1 MRRRAAARNREDGGA
16 MKSLERYWFGDV
28 ALARPYLVLRFILA
42 LLAFDTWLNMMPRGA
57 KYGVGAFNVAHFPW
71 FDGFVP
77 SSAFYLGVLA
87 FTGVL
92 ALSQALYRPH
102 RIAIVLI
109 AAGYTL
115 GWACSLLDSVP
126 YHYLLSLY
134 LVCFVFFPMLSAR
147 AAFSRSDR
155 APRGN
160 VSAYVLFCVTTAIVY
175 FYVAAWSAA
184 EGQPYWLP
192 MVCCV
197 GYLVISMQDR
207 TELPALRMAAP
218 LFVAAPLAFHVLTPQ
233 QGWLPIYMVGI
244 ALIVFAPLPWIH
256 TLGRALTR
264 PARSLVEER
273 AEGGGIDERA
283 SQVFYLSLVGLVL
296 APMVSMFVDLP
307 GVKTG
312 CTLTAI
318 AMLFVMG
325 RQLYFTPRLRPLWRV
340 ASLFGGCLALWIT
353 ITTSN
358 ARFDYY
364 HRGALDAD
372 RRGDH
377 DAAMMFRE
385 KADRYAP

>member
-1 MRRRAAARNREDGGA
+1 
-16 MKSLERYWFGDV
+16 MKTLERYWFGDV
-28 ALARPYLVLRFILA
+28 ALARPYLVLRFVLG
-42 LLAFDTWLNMMPRGA
+42 LLAFDTWLNMMPQGA

-71 FDGFVP
+71 FDTFVP

-115 GWACSLLDSVP
+115 GWSCSLLDSVP

-155 APRGN
+155 SPRGS
-160 VSAYVLFCVTTAIVY
+160 VAAYVLLCVTTAIMY
-175 FYVAAWSAA
+175 FYVAAWSAS
-184 EGQPYWLP
+184 EGQSYWLP

-197 GYLVISMQDR
+197 AYLIASMQDR
-207 TELPALRMAAP
+207 AELPALRMAAP
-218 LFVAAPLAFHVLTPQ
+218 ILAAAPVAFHLVAPQ
-233 QGWLPIYMVGI
+233 QGWLPIYMIGI
-244 ALIVFAPLPWIH
+244 SIVVFAPTQGLH
-256 TLGRALTR
+256 SFGRELTR

-273 AEGGGIDERA
+273 PEGGIDERA
-283 SQVFYLSLVGLVL
+283 PQVFYLSLLGLVV
-296 APMVSMFVDLP
+296 APMVSMFVDMP

-318 AMLFVMG
+318 AMVFVMG
-325 RQLYFTPRLRPLWRV
+325 RQLYFTPRWRPVWRV

-353 ITTSN
+353 VTASS

-364 HRGALDAD
+364 REGALDAD

-377 DAAMMFRE
+377 DAALMFRE

>member
-1 MRRRAAARNREDGGA
+1 
-16 MKSLERYWFGDV
+16 MKPLERYWFGDV
-28 ALARPYLVLRFILA
+28 ALARPYLVLRFVLA
-42 LLAFDTWLNMMPRGA
+42 LLAFDTWLNMMPQGA

-71 FDGFVP
+71 FDTFIP

-102 RIAIVLI
+102 RIAIVLV

-115 GWACSLLDSVP
+115 GWSCSLLDSIP

-134 LVCFVFFPMLSAR
+134 LLCFVFFPMLSAR

-155 APRGN
+155 APRGS
-160 VSAYVLFCVTTAIVY
+160 VAAYVLFCATTAIVY

-184 EGQPYWLP
+184 RGQPYWLP
-192 MVCCV
+192 MACCIA
-197 GYLVISMQDR
+197 YLIVSMQDR
-207 TELPALRMAAP
+207 AELPALRIVAP
-218 LFVAAPLAFHVLTPQ
+218 ILVAAPVAFHVLAPQ
-233 QGWLPIYMVGI
+233 QGWLPVYMIAI
-244 ALIVFAPLPWIH
+244 ALIVFLPAQWIH
-256 TLGRALTR
+256 PIGRALTL
-264 PARSLVEER
+264 PARRLVEER
-273 AEGGGIDERA
+273 TEEDGIDERS
-283 SQVFYLSLVGLVL
+283 SQVFYFSLVGLVV
-296 APMVSMFVDLP
+296 APMVSMFVDMP

-325 RQLYFTPRLRPLWRV
+325 RQLYFTPRWRPLWRV

-353 ITTSN
+353 VTASS

-364 HRGALDAD
+364 RAGALDAD

-377 DAAMMFRE
+377 DAAMMFHE

>member
-1 MRRRAAARNREDGGA
+1 
-16 MKSLERYWFGDV
+16 MKPLERYWFGDV
-28 ALARPYLVLRFILA
+28 ALARPYLVLRFVLA
-42 LLAFDTWLNMMPRGA
+42 LLAFDTWLNMMPQGA

-71 FDGFVP
+71 FDTFVP

-92 ALSQALYRPH
+92 ALSQVLYRPH
-102 RIAIVLI
+102 RIAIMLI

-115 GWACSLLDSVP
+115 GWSCSLLDSVP

-134 LVCFVFFPMLSAR
+134 LLCFVFFPMLSAR

-155 APRGN
+155 APRGS
-160 VSAYVLFCVTTAIVY
+160 VAAYVLFCVTTAIMY

-184 EGQPYWLP
+184 EGRAYWLP
-192 MVCCV
+192 MACCV
-197 GYLVISMQDR
+197 AFLIASMQDR
-207 TELPALRMAAP
+207 AELAALRMAAP
-218 LFVAAPLAFHVLTPQ
+218 VLVAAPVAFHLLTPQ
-233 QGWLPIYMVGI
+233 QGWLPVYMIGI
-244 ALIVFAPLPWIH
+244 ALLAFAPTQWIH
-256 TLGRALTR
+256 AFGRTLPR
-264 PARSLVEER
+264 PARSMAEER
-273 AEGGGIDERA
+273 PEGGIDERA
-283 SQVFYLSLVGLVL
+283 SQVFYLSLLGLVV
-296 APMVSMFVDLP
+296 APMVSMFVDMP

-325 RQLYFTPRLRPLWRV
+325 RQLYFTPRWRPLWRV

-353 ITTSN
+353 VTTSS

-364 HRGALDAD
+364 HEGALDAD
-372 RRGDH
+372 RRGDQ

>member
-1 MRRRAAARNREDGGA
+1 
-16 MKSLERYWFGDV
+16 
-28 ALARPYLVLRFILA
+28 
-42 LLAFDTWLNMMPRGA
+42 MPQGA

-71 FDGFVP
+71 FDTFVP

-92 ALSQALYRPH
+92 ALSQVLYRPH
-102 RIAIVLI
+102 RIAIMLI

-115 GWACSLLDSVP
+115 GWSCSLLDSVP

-134 LVCFVFFPMLSAR
+134 LLCFVFFPMLSAR

-155 APRGN
+155 APRGS
-160 VSAYVLFCVTTAIVY
+160 VAAYVLFCVTTAIMY

-184 EGQPYWLP
+184 EGRSYWLP

-197 GYLVISMQDR
+197 AYLIVSMQDR
-207 TELPALRMAAP
+207 AELTALRMAAP
-218 LFVAAPLAFHVLTPQ
+218 VMVAAPVAFHLLTPQ
-233 QGWLPIYMVGI
+233 QGWLPVYMIGI
-244 ALIVFAPLPWIH
+244 SLLVFAPTQWIH
-256 TLGRALTR
+256 AFGRILTR
-264 PARSLVEER
+264 PARNLVEER
-273 AEGGGIDERA
+273 SEGGIDERA
-283 SQVFYLSLVGLVL
+283 SQVFYLSLLGLVV
-296 APMVSMFVDLP
+296 APMVSMFVDMP

-325 RQLYFTPRLRPLWRV
+325 RQLYFTPRWRPLWRV

-353 ITTSN
+353 VTTSS

-364 HRGALDAD
+364 HEGALDAD
-372 RRGDH
+372 RRGDQ

>member
-1 MRRRAAARNREDGGA
+1 
-16 MKSLERYWFGDV
+16 MKPLERYWFGDV
-28 ALARPYLVLRFILA
+28 ALARPYLVLRFVLA
-42 LLAFDTWLNMMPRGA
+42 LLAFDTWLNMMPQGA

-77 SSAFYLGVLA
+77 SSSFYLGVLA

-109 AAGYTL
+109 AVGYTL
-115 GWACSLLDSVP
+115 GWSCSLLDSVP

-147 AAFSRSDR
+147 SAFSRSDR
-155 APRGN
+155 APRGS
-160 VSAYVLFCVTTAIVY
+160 VAAYVLFCVTTAIVY
-175 FYVAAWSAA
+175 FYVAAWAA
-184 EGQPYWLP
+184 ARGESYWLP

-197 GYLVISMQDR
+197 GYLLVSMQDR
-207 TELPALRMAAP
+207 VELPALHVVAP
-218 LFVAAPLAFHVLTPQ
+218 MLVAAPLTFHLAAPQ
-233 QGWLPIYMVGI
+233 QGWLPLYMTGI
-244 ALIVFAPLPWIH
+244 ALIVFAPTQWVH
-256 TLGRALTR
+256 AFGRALTQ
-264 PARSLVEER
+264 PARRLVDER
-273 AEGGGIDERA
+273 DEDEGGLDERA
-283 SQVFYLSLVGLVL
+283 SRVFYMSLIGLVV

-312 CTLTAI
+312 CSLTAI
-318 AMLFVMG
+318 AMLVVMG
-325 RQLYFTPRLRPLWRV
+325 RQLYFTPRWRPLWRV

-353 ITTSN
+353 MSASN

-364 HRGALDAD
+364 REGALDAD
-372 RRGDH
+372 RRGDQE
-377 DAAMMFRE
+377 AAMMFRE

>member
-1 MRRRAAARNREDGGA
+1 
-16 MKSLERYWFGDV
+16 MKPLERYWFGDV

-42 LLAFDTWLNMMPRGA
+42 LLAFDTWLNMMPQGA
-57 KYGVGAFNVAHFPW
+57 KYGVGAFNVAHFAW
-71 FDGFVP
+71 LDSFAP
-77 SSAFYLGVLA
+77 SPGSYLGVLA

-115 GWACSLLDSVP
+115 GWSCSLLDSVP

-155 APRGN
+155 APRGS
-160 VSAYVLFCVTTAIVY
+160 VAAYVLFCVTTAIVY

-184 EGQPYWLP
+184 EGQSYWLP
-192 MVCCV
+192 MVCCIA
-197 GYLVISMQDR
+197 YLIASMQDR
-207 TELPALRMAAP
+207 AELPALRMAAP
-218 LFVAAPLAFHVLTPQ
+218 LLVAAPVAFHLLAPP
-233 QGWLPIYMVGI
+233 QGWLPVYMIGI
-244 ALIVFAPLPWIH
+244 ALVVFTPTPWIH
-256 TLGRALTR
+256 SVGRELTR
-264 PARSLVEER
+264 PARSLVEGR
-273 AEGGGIDERA
+273 SADGADERA
-283 SQVFYLSLVGLVL
+283 AQVFYLSLVGLIV

-312 CTLTAI
+312 CTLTAF

-325 RQLYFTPRLRPLWRV
+325 RQLYFTPRWRPLWRV

-353 ITTSN
+353 VTTSS

-364 HRGALDAD
+364 REGALDAD

-377 DAAMMFRE
+377 DAAMMFHE

>member
-1 MRRRAAARNREDGGA
+1 
-16 MKSLERYWFGDV
+16 MKPLERYWFGDV
-28 ALARPYLVLRFILA
+28 ALARPYLVLRFVLG
-42 LLAFDTWLNMMPRGA
+42 LLAFDTWLNMMPQGA

-71 FDGFVP
+71 FDAFVP

-102 RIAIVLI
+102 RIAIMLI

-115 GWACSLLDSVP
+115 GWSCSLLDSVP

-147 AAFSRSDR
+147 AAFSRSDS
-155 APRGN
+155 APRGS
-160 VSAYVLFCVTTAIVY
+160 VAAYVLFCVTTAIMY
-175 FYVAAWSAA
+175 FYVAAWSAS
-184 EGQPYWLP
+184 EGHSYWLP

-197 GYLVISMQDR
+197 AYLIASMQDR
-207 TELPALRMAAP
+207 AELHALRMAAP
-218 LFVAAPLAFHVLTPQ
+218 ILAAAPLAFHLLAPQ
-233 QGWLPIYMVGI
+233 QGWLPVYMIGI
-244 ALIVFAPLPWIH
+244 ALVVFAPTRWLHPF
-256 TLGRALTR
+256 GRELTR
-264 PARSLVEER
+264 PARSLVEEQS
-273 AEGGGIDERA
+273 EDGIDERA
-283 SQVFYLSLVGLVL
+283 SQVFYLSLLGLVV
-296 APMVSMFVDLP
+296 APMVSIFVDMP

-325 RQLYFTPRLRPLWRV
+325 RQLYFTPRWRPLWRV

-353 ITTSN
+353 VTASS

-364 HRGALDAD
+364 RERALDAD
-372 RRGDH
+372 RRGDQE
-377 DAAMMFRE
+377 AAMIFHE

>member
-1 MRRRAAARNREDGGA
+1 
-16 MKSLERYWFGDV
+16 MKPLERYWFGDV
-28 ALARPYLVLRFILA
+28 ALARPYLVLRLVLA
-42 LLAFDTWLNMMPRGA
+42 LLAFDTWLNLMPDGA
-57 KYGVGAFNVAHFPW
+57 KYGVGAFNVAHFAW
-71 FDGFVP
+71 FDTFVP
-77 SSAFYLGVLA
+77 SSGFYLGVLA

-102 RIAIVLI
+102 RIAIVFI

-115 GWACSLLDSVP
+115 GWSCSLLDSVP

-134 LVCFVFFPMLSAR
+134 LACFVFFPMLSAR

-155 APRGN
+155 APRGS
-160 VSAYVLFCVTTAIVY
+160 VAAYVLFCVTTAIVY

-184 EGQPYWLP
+184 KGQSYWLP
-192 MVCCV
+192 MVCCIA
-197 GYLVISMQDR
+197 YLIVSMQDR
-207 TELPALRMAAP
+207 VELPALRMAAP
-218 LFVAAPLAFHVLTPQ
+218 ILVAAPVAFHVLAPQ
-233 QGWLPIYMVGI
+233 QGWLPIYMIGI
-244 ALIVFAPLPWIH
+244 GLIVFMPTQWIH
-256 TLGRALTR
+256 PLGRALTL

-273 AEGGGIDERA
+273 TQDGGMDERA
-283 SQVFYLSLVGLVL
+283 PQVFYLSLLGLVV
-296 APMVSMFVDLP
+296 APMVSMFVDMP

-325 RQLYFTPRLRPLWRV
+325 RQLYFTPRWRPLWRV

-353 ITTSN
+353 VTAST

-364 HRGALDAD
+364 REGALDAD

-377 DAAMMFRE
+377 DAARIFHE

>member
-1 MRRRAAARNREDGGA
+1 
-16 MKSLERYWFGDV
+16 MKPLERYWFGDV
-28 ALARPYLVLRFILA
+28 ALARPYLVLRFVLG
-42 LLAFDTWLNMMPRGA
+42 LLAFDTWLNMMPQGA

-71 FDGFVP
+71 FDTFVP

-115 GWACSLLDSVP
+115 GWSCSLLDSVP

-134 LVCFVFFPMLSAR
+134 LLCFVFFPMLSAR

-155 APRGN
+155 APRGS
-160 VSAYVLFCVTTAIVY
+160 VAAYVLFCVTTAIMY

-184 EGQPYWLP
+184 EGRSYWLP

-197 GYLVISMQDR
+197 AYLIVSMQDR
-207 TELPALRMAAP
+207 AELTALRMAAP
-218 LFVAAPLAFHVLTPQ
+218 VMVAAPVAFHLLTPQ
-233 QGWLPIYMVGI
+233 QGWLPVYMIGI
-244 ALIVFAPLPWIH
+244 SLLVFAPTQWIH
-256 TLGRALTR
+256 SFGRTLTR

-273 AEGGGIDERA
+273 SEGGIDERA
-283 SQVFYLSLVGLVL
+283 SQVFYLSLLGLVV
-296 APMVSMFVDLP
+296 APMVSMFVDMP

-325 RQLYFTPRLRPLWRV
+325 RQLYFTPRWRPLWRV

-353 ITTSN
+353 VTTSS

-364 HRGALDAD
+364 HQGALDAD
-372 RRGDH
+372 RRGDQ